1 MSEKK
6 YYFDTSIWLDFLE
19 KRDEPNMPKS
29 EWALKLV
36 DNITN
41 NNDTIILSDNNI
53 LELENIGYLR
63 YEIEDLLS
71 SLKYFIKYVES
82 NSKQIGKAKDLSQK
96 RNVPKRDALHALIA
110 RDNQA
115 ILVTLDSHF
124 NELRDICR
132 PYRTNELI

>member
-1 MSEKK
+1 MSEKR

-29 EWALKLV
+29 DWALKLV
-36 DNITN
+36 DKVTN
-41 NNDTIILSDNNI
+41 NGDTIILSDNNI
-53 LELENIGYLR
+53 LELESIGYLR
-63 YEIEDLLS
+63 YDIEDLLS
-71 SLKYFIKYVES
+71 SLSSFIKYVES
-82 NSKQIGKAKDLSQK
+82 TSQQIGKAKDLSQK

-124 NELRDICR
+124 NELKDICK